1 MEPTRDN
8 PATVIL
14 SPERLDAF
22 GAMPFH
28 DGLVA
33 LWNDILATCGLPS
46 LADSSEPVKPGAF
59 RIPKADATRL
69 LDAWIAKASPI
80 DRPSIMMTWCNV
92 GPSVSDVERGA
103 YFTGPTFPPAS
114 LV

>member
-1 MEPTRDN
+1 MEITHVSLDPK
-8 PATVIL
+8 
-14 SPERLDAF
+14 RLEAF
-22 GAMPFH
+22 ASMPFH

-33 LWNDILATCGLPS
+33 LWNAILDTCGLPS
-46 LADSSEPVKPGAF
+46 LSDSLEPVKP
-59 RIPKADATRL
+59 
-69 LDAWIAKASPI
+69 I
-80 DRPSIMMTWCNV
+80 DRASIMMTWCNV